1 MNELF
6 ERETW
11 QPREGEDALQ
21 FHKRKEL
28 QRQHVRRIFKSRGFL
43 YMVKFGE
50 DPTTGAFD
58 VRPMWEDS
66 ISIPMLRQEIKG
78 PMGMSYD
85 CPLCQPYDNDGLSRR
100 FMCKIANPKY
110 DDGFIDGLGVWTKC
124 PCLDGPKQ
132 RQYHRFKK

>member
-11 QPREGEDALQ
+11 IAREGETALQ

-28 QRQHVRRIFKSRGFL
+28 QTQHLYKLRRARGSL

-58 VRPMWEDS
+58 VRPMWEDN

-78 PMGMSYD
+78 PMGMAYD
-85 CPLCQPYDNDGLSRR
+85 CPLCQPYDSDHLGRR
-100 FMCKIANPKY
+100 YMCRIADPRY
-110 DDGFIDGLGVWTKC
+110 EDGFIDSLGVWAKC
-124 PCLDGPKQ
+124 PCLDQPKK
-132 RQYHRFKK
+132 RQYHKFKK